1 MRRADE
7 VLLVIII
14 MDIYPL
20 QNIAHAQSS
29 LNLSFYSS
37 SLKTFLGGLQY
48 DGWLM
53 ID

>member
-29 LNLSFYSS
+29 LNPSFIHVHGRFFSVVCIMMV
-37 SLKTFLGGLQY
+37 G
-48 DGWLM
+48 
-53 ID
+53 